1 MIEFV
6 GTLVDTGKLSVGT
19 VGAEKFAGHSGSDL
33 LIGGHGNDVIDGD
46 DGNDTYVYARGDG
59 HDTITD
65 SGWGGYSDRLVFTD
79 INPAELTLVRNGND
93 VTIVIAEST
102 AGAGEPVRSC

>member
-1 MIEFV
+1 MSAIEPGRLGLIEFV

-46 DGNDTYVYARGDG
+46 DGNDT
-59 HDTITD
+59 ITD
-65 SGWGGYSDRLVFTD
+65 SGWGGYSDRLVVTD